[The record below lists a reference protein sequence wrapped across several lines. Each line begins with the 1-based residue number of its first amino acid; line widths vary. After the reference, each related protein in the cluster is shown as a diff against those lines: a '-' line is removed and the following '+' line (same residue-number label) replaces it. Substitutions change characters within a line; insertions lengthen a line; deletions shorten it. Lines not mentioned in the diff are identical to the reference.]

1 LILSTRFE
9 QALTYAAILHS
20 GQLRKGTTIPFVSHL
35 LMVAGI
41 ALEHGADE
49 DEAIAALLHDA
60 VEDAGGKD
68 RLADIRSRFGERVAT
83 IVEGCTDTDVTPK
96 PPWKERKCKYVEHL
110 RQERNPSV
118 LLVSASDKLANMR
131 SILGDYQKVSEAL
144 WGRFNGGREGTLWY
158 YRTMADVLLEKMPA
172 SSLALAQELDR
183 TVSGLEAL
191 AARAEP
197 TPAAVLQPCN

>member
-20 GQLRKGTTIPFVSHL
+20 G
-35 LMVAGI
+35 
-41 ALEHGADE
+41 

-60 VEDAGGKD
+60 VEDAGGKP
-68 RLADIRSRFGERVAT
+68 RLADIRNRFGERVAT
-83 IVEGCTDTDVTPK
+83 IVDGCTDTDVTPK
-96 PPWKERKCKYVEHL
+96 PLWKERKCKYIEHL
-110 RQERNPSV
+110 RQEQNPSV

-131 SILGDYQKVSEAL
+131 SILGDYHRIGEAL
-144 WGRFNGGREGTLWY
+144 WGRFNGEREGTLWY

-172 SSLALAQELDR
+172 SCLALAQELDR

-197 TPAAVLQPCN
+197 APAAVLQPCN